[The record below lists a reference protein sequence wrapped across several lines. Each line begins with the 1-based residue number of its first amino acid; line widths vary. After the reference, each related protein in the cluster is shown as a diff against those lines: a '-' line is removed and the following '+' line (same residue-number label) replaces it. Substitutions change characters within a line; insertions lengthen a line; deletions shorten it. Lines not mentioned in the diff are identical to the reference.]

1 MSICSTARS
10 KTPNAAE
17 AKLIEGG
24 TVVPP
29 KPVSPVAPV
38 SPQACAIARP
48 RHGKIPLAVF
58 YSGRSRSKLYQ
69 WAAQYKGLFLK
80 DGASTL
86 VDFDK
91 LDEIM
96 NSLPPAKVTM
106 PHSQRRVPARSEKEN
121 GPG

>member
-1 MSICSTARS
+1 MSICSTVRS

-17 AKLIEGG
+17 VKPIQGG
-24 TVVPP
+24 TVVSP

-48 RHGKIPLAVF
+48 RHGKIPLAVL

-96 NSLPPAKVTM
+96 DSLPPAKITM
-106 PHSQRRVPARSEKEN
+106 PHLAKAR
-121 GPG
+121 PR